1 MKKWISLAG
10 VTVSRQRLLIGA
22 SDGMRAQALLAAHPA
37 VGSVVQT
44 PEGIRVT
51 LRAGFPMTAQ
61 DAAADINRLLV
72 EARLAVHRVELV
84 SPPSP

>member
-1 MKKWISLAG
+1 MTCGGGMGSLLGPADG
-10 VTVSRQRLLIGA
+10 VYHWLGIE
-22 SDGMRAQALLAAHPA
+22 LA
-37 VGSVVQT
+37 